1 MIGVIF
7 QDLQQ
12 TQFNNILPMESTAM
26 FKLCA
31 IQTQKCTESPVF
43 HKKITA
49 LETSKLHLI
58 LSYSSALCVE
68 KAAFNLKCF
77 PFSLR
82 SKGLS
87 SSEVELYS

>member
-31 IQTQKCTESPVF
+31 IQTKMHRKPGILL
-43 HKKITA
+43 KKKNNGTGNI
-49 LETSKLHLI
+49 
-58 LSYSSALCVE
+58 
-68 KAAFNLKCF
+68 
-77 PFSLR
+77 
-82 SKGLS
+82 
-87 SSEVELYS
+87 